1 MSFTHTCKSL
11 IELWRVLL
19 LLLLLSPSTAGQL
32 VESRPVQDH
41 PERPVAGLVLLL
53 LLLLFHNILDHLS

>member
-1 MSFTHTCKSL
+1 MSFTHTSKSL
-11 IELWRVLL
+11 LELWRML

-41 PERPVAGLVLLL
+41 PERPVAGLLLL
-53 LLLLFHNILDHLS
+53 LLLLLLDKIPDHLS